1 MSAIK
6 NFLITFCI
14 SVLLFGLIAYL
25 IVSYALNNNLIPVFG
40 ENAITNNPSNI
51 DNPNNNNPN
60 TSDPNHTD
68 EPSEE
73 YVEALAMDVN
83 TVTFLLIGTD
93 YQPEIFNDYDLSE
106 YNSKITGFPRKE
118 RNINADSIVMIHI
131 NNKLKKFM
139 LSAIPSNMSLLVD
152 GVYTTL
158 GSLYSSKGI
167 EYFCNKVTAV
177 TSLKIDYYAAIALS
191 DFAKIIDTINGISFN
206 VPTDMVYEDPDQ
218 DLRIN
223 LTKGQQQLNGDKAVK
238 MLRYRSYSDGDIS
251 RMGIAIEFAKNLLT
265 KITGVDYITRLPSI
279 YSLFM
284 ESIET
289 NFTET
294 DLTTTIESLLSY
306 PVFET
311 EVIKYPGTLAGDIFD
326 PNIND
331 AVNTYKQYK

>member
-25 IVSYALNNNLIPVFG
+25 IVSYALNNNLIPVFS
-40 ENAITNNPSNI
+40 EDDITNNPSDI
-51 DNPNNNNPN
+51 DNPNNNPN
-60 TSDPNHTD
+60 TSDLNQTG
-68 EPSEE
+68 EPSEAP
-73 YVEALAMDVN
+73 VEAIVDVN

-93 YQPEIFNDYDLSE
+93 YQPEVFNDYDLSE

-131 NNKLKKFM
+131 NNELKQFM
-139 LSAIPSNMSLLVD
+139 LSAIPANMSLLVD
-152 GVYTTL
+152 GVRTTL

-167 EYFCNKVTAV
+167 EYFCGKVTAV
-177 TSLKIDYYAAIALS
+177 TSLKIDYYAVIALN
-191 DFAKIIDTINGISFN
+191 DFAKIIDNINGISFN

-218 DLRIN
+218 DLKIN
-223 LTKGQQQLNGDKAVK
+223 LPKGQQQLNGDKAVK

-251 RMGIAIEFAKNLLT
+251 RMGIAIEFAKNLLA
-265 KITGVDYITRLPSI
+265 KITGVDYITRLPST

-284 ESIET
+284 ESVET
-289 NFTET
+289 NFTEN
-294 DLTTTIESLLSY
+294 DLTATIESLLSY
-306 PVFET
+306 SVFEK
-311 EVIKYPGTLAGDIFD
+311 EVIKYPGTFAGDTFE

-331 AVNTYKQYK
+331 AINTYKQYK